1 MSKTPE
7 QMATEFAEFATISDH
22 TYTIAYHSY
31 LGGYEAGYQVA
42 HEKLSQHIQSLESQ
56 LRQANGM
63 VMKLEAE
70 KQ

>member
-1 MSKTPE
+1 MKTPE
-7 QMATEFAEFATISDH
+7 QLAEEYGATVERVPILFYKPEEPCKN
-22 TYTIAYHSY
+22 AY
-31 LGGYEAGYQVA
+31 LTGYQVA

>member
-1 MSKTPE
+1 MSKTPQE
-7 QMATEFAEFATISDH
+7 LATAYADFATISDH

-31 LGGYEAGYQVA
+31 LGGYDAGYSVA
-42 HEKLSQHIQSLESQ
+42 YEKLSQHIQSLESQ

-70 KQ
+70 K